1 MKAFLQVLL
10 LQFEVYRHT
19 RHGGSE
25 AKVLVP
31 AADVPRVQR
40 HLRYKHAKFATIDNN
55 VGQ

>member
-1 MKAFLQVLL
+1 MKAFLQVLV

-19 RHGGSE
+19 THGGSE

-40 HLRYKHAKFATIDNN
+40 LLRYKHAKFATIDNN